1 MNTQQQPARPAAAP
15 GARLDHTHD
24 PAALS
29 WVDSA
34 NGHADFPLQNLP
46 LGRWTAADG
55 RLHAGTAIGDQ
66 VLDLGALALAPG
78 LDEAHRQALQP
89 LAGGELAPLMAA
101 GPDASRALR
110 HAVFDLLSDAA
121 PAAWRTL
128 AASALGPR
136 SGVQMV
142 LPCRTLNFSDF
153 YSSIHH
159 ATRIGAMVRPDNPLL
174 PNYRWLPVAY
184 QGRTSTLLPAGQAF
198 HRPRGQ
204 VPGADKLPSY
214 APSAR
219 LDYEAELGFLT
230 GRANALGVP
239 VTLDQAREHLFGV
252 SLLNDWS
259 ARDIQFW
266 EYAPLGP
273 FLGKSFATHLGGWVV
288 TREALEPF
296 WTATPWAD
304 DAEHRLLPHLDNR
317 MEREGGALDLTVE
330 VHILSERMRQD
341 GMAPL
346 KLSRSS
352 YRDSYWTVGQLIT
365 HQTSNGANLEPGDLL
380 GSGTLSGP
388 TDDARACLM
397 ELTTGGREPFA
408 LPSGESRTFLE
419 DGDEVVMSGYCER
432 AGFARIGLGVL
443 SARVLPAR

>member
-1 MNTQQQPARPAAAP
+1 MSTKPQHTPPTGAP

-24 PAALS
+24 LAARS
-29 WVDSA
+29 WVASA
-34 NGHADFPLQNLP
+34 NGHAVFPLQNLP
-46 LGRWTAADG
+46 LGRWATTDG
-55 RLHAGTAIGDQ
+55 NLHVGTAIGDQ
-66 VLDLGALALAPG
+66 VLDLAALAASPK
-78 LDEAHRQALQP
+78 LDDATRQALQP
-89 LAGGELAPLMAA
+89 VAGGDLSVLMAA
-101 GPDASRALR
+101 GPAASRALR
-110 HAVFDLLSDAA
+110 HVVFGLLSEAA
-121 PAAWRTL
+121 PAGGR
-128 AASALGPR
+128 AAVEAALSPLD
-136 SGVQMV
+136 GVRMV
-142 LPCRTLNFSDF
+142 LPCRSFNFSDF

-184 QGRTSTLLPAGQAF
+184 QGRTSSLLPAGTPF

-204 VPGADKLPSY
+204 VPGADKLPVY
-214 APSAR
+214 APSAK

-230 GRANALGVP
+230 GRSNPLGEPVP
-239 VTLDQAREHLFGV
+239 LAQARDHLFGV

-296 WTATPWAD
+296 WTAPPWAD
-304 DAEHRLLPHLDNR
+304 DPEHRLLPHLDSR
-317 MEREGGALDLTVE
+317 AEREGGALDLTVE
-330 VHILSERMRQD
+330 VHIRSERMRQA
-341 GMAPL
+341 GLAPMR
-346 KLSRSS
+346 LSRSS
-352 YRDSYWTVGQLIT
+352 YRDSYWTVAQLIA

-397 ELTTGGREPFA
+397 ELTTGGREPFV
-408 LPSGESRTFLE
+408 LPSGESRTFLA

-432 AGFARIGLGVL
+432 PGFARIGLGVL
-443 SARVLPAR
+443 VASVLPAR